1 MKKINSLLIVDDDH
15 ISNLLTS
22 MLFSELYAHTQIR
35 VSENGAQAL
44 EEIKDCLQSEQNCPD
59 VIFLDVE
66 MPTMDGFEFLERLEE
81 LNKKDLPIVLLT
93 SSLHARNQEK
103 ARKYKIKALVEK
115 PLTEEKIESVLLAL
129 SA

>member
-1 MKKINSLLIVDDDH
+1 MKKINSLLIVDDDK
-15 ISNLLTS
+15 ISTMLTS
-22 MLFSELYAHTQIR
+22 MLFSELYAHTHIR

-44 EEIKDCLQSEQNCPD
+44 DEIKDCLEKDHNCPD

-66 MPTMDGFEFLERLEE
+66 MPFMDGFEFLKRLEE
-81 LNKKDLPIVLLT
+81 INKNDLPVVLLT

-103 ARKYKIKALVEK
+103 ASKYKIKALVEK
-115 PLTEEKIESVLLAL
+115 PLTEQKIENLLIEL